1 MRAKLKLKLYE
12 IVFEADTPAGKTFDV
27 VLLLAVV
34 LSVIAVMLESVESIN
49 NKYSTFLHISEW
61 FFTIIFTIEYVL
73 RIAIINK
80 KSKYIFSFFGIIDL
94 LTILPSFIGLII
106 PGSTHS
112 LAIIRSLRLLRVFR
126 VFKLSRYVSESQS
139 LIKALVASKQRIGVF
154 FFFVI
159 MIVFI
164 LGTVMYL
171 IEDKEAG
178 FTNIPQ
184 SIYWAVVTLTTV
196 GYGDI
201 APSTPLGKFIAGFVM
216 ILGYAIIAIPT
227 GIITSE
233 MNKTHKKGG
242 ITTQVCPN
250 CLKEG
255 HDTDAEFCKFCGAE
269 INPEFIDHK
278 KKIISN

>member
-1 MRAKLKLKLYE
+1 MKSFKLKLYE
-12 IVFEADTPAGKTFDV
+12 IVFEADTPAGKAFDIILLIV
-27 VLLLAVV
+27 VLL
-34 LSVIAVMLESVESIN
+34 SVFAVMLESVNSYNQEFPILF
-49 NKYSTFLHISEW
+49 KTLEW
-61 FFTIIFTIEYVL
+61 VFTTIFTIEYIT
-73 RIAIINK
+73 RIIIVNK
-80 KSKYIFSFFGIIDL
+80 KSKYIFSFYGIIDL
-94 LTILPSFIGLII
+94 LTILPSFIGILI

-126 VFKLSRYVSESQS
+126 IFQLPRYVSESQT
-139 LIKALVASKQRIGVF
+139 LIKALKASKQRIGVF
-154 FFFVI
+154 FLFVI
-159 MIVFI
+159 MIVII

-171 IEDKEAG
+171 VEDKDAG

-201 APSTPLGKFIAGFVM
+201 APVTGLGKFIAGFVM

-233 MNKTHKKGG
+233 MNRVNKKDGVS
-242 ITTQVCPN
+242 TQVCPN

-269 INPEFIDHK
+269 INPHILK
-278 KKIISN
+278 

>member
-1 MRAKLKLKLYE
+1 MKAKLKLKLYE
-12 IVFEADTPAGKTFDV
+12 IVFEADTPAGKIFDI
-27 VLLLAVV
+27 VLLITIL
-34 LSVIAVMLESVESIN
+34 LSIFIVMFESVESYN
-49 NKYSTFLHISEW
+49 NKFHFFFRTAEL
-61 FFTIIFTIEYVL
+61 FFTVIFTIEYIL
-73 RIAIINK
+73 RIVIVHK
-80 KSKYIFSFFGIIDL
+80 KHKYIFSFYGIIDL
-94 LTILPSFIGLII
+94 LTILPSFLGII
-106 PGSTHS
+106 FPGSSHS

-126 VFKLSRYVSESQS
+126 VLKLSRYVSESQS
-139 LIKALVASKQRIGVF
+139 LIKALVASRQRIGVF

-171 IEDKEAG
+171 VEDKESG

-184 SIYWAVVTLTTV
+184 SVYWAVVTLTTV

-201 APSTPLGKFIAGFVM
+201 APVSGLGKFIAGFVM

-233 MNKTHKKGG
+233 MNKVNKKGK
-242 ITTQVCPN
+242 ISTQVCPH

-255 HDTDAEFCKFCGAE
+255 HDADAEFCKFCGTE
-269 INPEFIDHK
+269 INPHFKQKE
-278 KKIISN
+278 